1 MTELEHKNPMIF
13 ITCPLFNW
21 GGGLNCFTILSSV
34 HGMLKQ
40 YKMHDCIEIKT
51 IHAQDYSIKTYP
63 KISI

>member
-21 GGGLNCFTILSSV
+21 GGGGGGLNRFTILSSV

-51 IHAQDYSIKTYP
+51 IHAQDYSIKDL
-63 KISI
+63 S